1 MWRTW
6 AREGEAVLGRGRDFG
21 YRGAEVAQERV
32 SPFFSISHF
41 TSSFVLKI
49 QIKFKLPIWS
59 FKNPIQIQNPVW
71 ILWFQLSNIILM

>member
-1 MWRTW
+1 M
-6 AREGEAVLGRGRDFG
+6 REGEAVLGRGRDFG

-49 QIKFKLPIWS
+49 QIKFKLPI
-59 FKNPIQIQNPVW
+59 
-71 ILWFQLSNIILM
+71 